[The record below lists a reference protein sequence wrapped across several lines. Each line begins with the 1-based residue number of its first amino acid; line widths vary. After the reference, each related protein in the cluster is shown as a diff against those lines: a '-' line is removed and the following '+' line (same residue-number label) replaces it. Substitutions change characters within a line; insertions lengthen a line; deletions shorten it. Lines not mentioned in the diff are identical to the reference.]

1 MKFGHEYKGTTDR
14 DFGDIFGEDWF
25 IVILLCIVAT
35 VGWIIYESGTVICV
49 ENACYLHVHSFVC
62 YLLWSIY
69 NTLVGFSIYLMIE
82 FFVGKAIIHN
92 LIVFFMDLYASRKER
107 KALKIQEAAK
117 RKNEL
122 DLAKDI
128 DNIIHHRR

>member
-1 MKFGHEYKGTTDR
+1 MKFGHDFKGTSNS
-14 DFGDIFGEDWF
+14 DFGDIFAEDWF
-25 IVILLCIVAT
+25 IVILICIVAT
-35 VGWIIYESGTVICV
+35 IGWMIYENGTVICV
-49 ENACYLHVHSFVC
+49 ENACYLHVHSFIC

-69 NTLVGFSIYLMIE
+69 NTLVGFSIYLIIQSMTGI
-82 FFVGKAIIHN
+82 AMIHN

-107 KALKIQEAAK
+107 KALKIQDAAK

-128 DNIIHHRR
+128 DNIIHRRR